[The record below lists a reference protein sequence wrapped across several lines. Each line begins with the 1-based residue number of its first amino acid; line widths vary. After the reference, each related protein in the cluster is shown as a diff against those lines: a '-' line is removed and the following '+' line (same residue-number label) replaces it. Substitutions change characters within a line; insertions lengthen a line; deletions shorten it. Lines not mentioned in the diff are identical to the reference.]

1 LEEGFFYALIE
12 EKSVFFLIK
21 ITYMLQKI
29 TLALLFVTYNCVSFA
44 QSSFKNSLDDKVQEL
59 KQYVLK
65 DYKNLKQFYPTIDCF
80 EIGIEI
86 DSDSKTL
93 LELTLSGYEDTN
105 RIDSIA
111 FWAPFEQEIKRIFY
125 FNPSIE
131 DDAAALFNY
140 SMFRIELNE
149 EVLKSEI
156 KVAKNMLANKCKYM
170 IKPNAKF
177 SISLNELTCKP
188 FMKEDRVDSLPK
200 RKIKSQLRG
209 LKSDV
214 FQLAENYFIYF
225 QAKVATSDEHCP
237 CELTAY
243 IYFVNEEV
251 SDLLSSP
258 AVQNSNTP
266 IFKLKE
272 RSSWKNEHSELPE
285 EGFFRVDMDL
295 KFK

>member
-1 LEEGFFYALIE
+1 
-12 EKSVFFLIK
+12 
-21 ITYMLQKI
+21 MLQKVTI
-29 TLALLFVTYNCVSFA
+29 ALLVITYSCIAHA
-44 QSSFKNSLDDKVQEL
+44 QTSFKNSLDEKVQEL

-86 DSDSKTL
+86 DTETKTI

-105 RIDSIA
+105 RVDSLS
-111 FWAPFEQEIKRIFY
+111 FWAPFEQEIKRLFY

-140 SMFRIELNE
+140 SMFRIELNQQ
-149 EVLKSEI
+149 VLKSEV
-156 KVAKNMLANKCKYM
+156 KVAKEVLANKCKYM

-177 SISLNELTCKP
+177 SLTVNELTCKP
-188 FMKEDRVDSLPK
+188 YMKEDRIDSLPK
-200 RKIKSQLRG
+200 KKIKSQLRG

-214 FQLAENYFIYF
+214 FQLAENYFVYF
-225 QAKVATSDEHCP
+225 QAKVSTSDEVCP
-237 CELTAY
+237 CELTAH

-251 SDLLSSP
+251 SDLLASP
-258 AVQNSNTP
+258 TIVNSKEP
-266 IFKLKE
+266 IFNLKE
-272 RSSWKNEHSELPE
+272 RSSWKNEHATTPE
-285 EGFFRVDMDL
+285 EGFFRVGMDL